1 MQRLYKRRLSI
12 CSLYDD
18 DYSTS
23 GILSTVGSES
33 EKLDVQTRVDL
44 ELPKLLL
51 KRRSISMDGQTVTA
65 VCLSC
70 DRSESE
76 IPLLQLRLQGEQLS
90 ICSQC
95 LPVLIHEPEKLVGR
109 MSGAEDIEPSPHDH
123 G

>member
-1 MQRLYKRRLSI
+1 M
-12 CSLYDD
+12 
-18 DYSTS
+18 
-23 GILSTVGSES
+23 GE
-33 EKLDVQTRVDL
+33 
-44 ELPKLLL
+44 P
-51 KRRSISMDGQTVTA
+51 TVTA

-76 IPLLQLRLQGEQLS
+76 IPLLQLGFKGEQLS

-95 LPVLIHEPEKLVGR
+95 LPVIIHEPEKLIGR

>member
-1 MQRLYKRRLSI
+1 M
-12 CSLYDD
+12 
-18 DYSTS
+18 
-23 GILSTVGSES
+23 GG
-33 EKLDVQTRVDL
+33 
-44 ELPKLLL
+44 PKA
-51 KRRSISMDGQTVTA
+51 TA

-76 IPLLQLRLQGEQLS
+76 IPLLKLRFQSEQLS

>member
-1 MQRLYKRRLSI
+1 
-12 CSLYDD
+12 
-18 DYSTS
+18 
-23 GILSTVGSES
+23 
-33 EKLDVQTRVDL
+33 
-44 ELPKLLL
+44 
-51 KRRSISMDGQTVTA
+51 MDEPMVTA

-76 IPLLQLRLQGEQLS
+76 IPLLQLRFQGAQLS

-109 MSGAEDIEPSPHDH
+109 MTGAEDIEPSPHDH